1 MIQELCGIRSISPM
15 TVEIKIGTLFLV
27 NPPCL
32 GASGLKFTELKTGLR
47 ETYES
52 ENIGH

>member
-1 MIQELCGIRSISPM
+1 M
-15 TVEIKIGTLFLV
+15 TVEIKIGTLFFSESTLFKV
-27 NPPCL
+27 LP
-32 GASGLKFTELKTGLR
+32 GLKFTELKTGLR